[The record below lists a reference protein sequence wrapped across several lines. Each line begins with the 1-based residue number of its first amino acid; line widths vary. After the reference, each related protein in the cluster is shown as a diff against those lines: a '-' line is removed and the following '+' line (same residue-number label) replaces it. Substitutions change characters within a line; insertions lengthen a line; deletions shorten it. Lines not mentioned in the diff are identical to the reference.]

1 MCPVESLICY
11 PFCYP
16 APGRSP
22 VVLFVPDRNL
32 KDLIVSSVRIKER
45 SISAL
50 AKDLTVVGYKFHR
63 LFLAGY
69 LKALSDVG
77 VLREKEIPPA
87 KVYTASMYRGKSLYE
102 SVGEKVRAAAS
113 DPRDQT
119 RLATSVLFRLFRR
132 PVFLRELRE
141 CGFDAVGDLPT
152 SSKEEREDARK
163 AFAKLHLQIP
173 TNEPAYYVE
182 DRRNEVRDAIITDI
196 VVEKFDMTPLVL
208 ETRQMKLADR

>member
-50 AKDLTVVGYKFHR
+50 AKDLTVIGYKFHR

-87 KVYTASMYRGKSLYE
+87 KVYTASTYRGKTLYE
-102 SVGEKVRAAAS
+102 SIGEKVRAAES
-113 DPRDQT
+113 DPRAQA
-119 RLATSVLFRLFRR
+119 RLGASVLYRLFRR

-141 CGFDAVGDLPT
+141 CGFDAIADLPMAP
-152 SSKEEREDARK
+152 KEEREDARK
-163 AFAKLHLQIP
+163 GLAKLHLQIP
-173 TNEPAYYVE
+173 TNEPAYVLE
-182 DRRNEVRDAIITDI
+182 DRRNEVR
-196 VVEKFDMTPLVL
+196 
-208 ETRQMKLADR
+208 

>member
-1 MCPVESLICY
+1 MERLICY

-16 APGRSP
+16 EAGRSRA
-22 VVLFVPDRNL
+22 VLFVPDRNL
-32 KDLIVSSVRIKER
+32 KDLIVSSVRAKER

-69 LKALSDVG
+69 LRALSDVG

-87 KVYTASMYRGKSLYE
+87 KVYTASTYRGKSLYE
-102 SVGEKVRAAAS
+102 SVGEKVRAAES
-113 DPRDQT
+113 DPRAQT
-119 RLATSVLFRLFRR
+119 RLAASVLFRLFRR

-141 CGFDAVGDLPT
+141 CGFDAVADLPT
-152 SSKEEREDARK
+152 SSREEREDARK

-182 DRRNEVRDAIITDI
+182 DRRNEVRDAIITDL
-196 VVEKFDMTPLVL
+196 VVEKFDMAPLVL

>member
-32 KDLIVSSVRIKER
+32 KDLVVSSVRTKER

-50 AKDLTVVGYKFHR
+50 AKDLTVIGYKFHR

-69 LKALSDVG
+69 LKALADVG

-87 KVYTASMYRGKSLYE
+87 KVYTASTYRGKTLYD
-102 SVGEKVRAAAS
+102 SVGEKVRSAES
-113 DPRDQT
+113 DPRAQT
-119 RLATSVLFRLFRR
+119 RLAASILSRLFRR

-141 CGFDAVGDLPT
+141 CGFDAVADLPT
-152 SSKEEREDARK
+152 CSKEEREDARR
-163 AFAKLHLQIP
+163 ALAKLRIQIP
-173 TNEPAYYVE
+173 TNEPAYFVD
-182 DRRNEVRDAIITDI
+182 DRRNDVRDAMITDLL
-196 VVEKFDMTPLVL
+196 VEKFD
-208 ETRQMKLADR
+208 